1 MEAVPVQKIRVLVV
15 DDHTIVRD
23 GICALLGLAG
33 DIEVVGEASN
43 GIEAVET
50 VRKLKPDVILMDI
63 AMPVMGGLEATH
75 RIREEYPEIKVLA
88 LTQYNDKEY
97 VFPVLEAGACG
108 FISKASASSELS
120 TGIRCVY
127 RGDSFLSPSITKL
140 LVEDYRESG
149 AVKKKADPYDDLTR
163 REKEIFQLLA
173 EGYTTQKIADM
184 LTISPKTAE
193 GHKTSLMSKLDI
205 HNRAELVKYA
215 LRKGVISV

>member
-1 MEAVPVQKIRVLVV
+1 MQKIRVLVV

-43 GIEAVET
+43 GIEAIDV

-75 RIREEYPEIKVLA
+75 RIRDEYPEIKVVA

-97 VFPVLEAGACG
+97 VFPVLEAGASG

-140 LVEDYRESG
+140 LVEDFRESG
-149 AVKKKADPYDDLTR
+149 AVKKKTDPFDELTR
-163 REKEIFQLLA
+163 REKEVFILLA
-173 EGYTTQKIADM
+173 EGYTTQKIADT

-215 LRKGVISV
+215 LRKGVISI